1 MKRTLALLLVPL
13 AVAAVVPYIAS
24 AQTNPQL
31 TPAQA
36 RGRVILTQNCNI
48 CHLPQESGS
57 IKTYGPRLDKSATN
71 GDDNLMR
78 DVITNGLVRMPAW
91 KYTLKPQDVNDVIAY
106 VRTIPPLPAAAPA
119 AR

>member
-1 MKRTLALLLVPL
+1 MTRS
-13 AVAAVVPYIAS
+13 AAVLLFISAAVWPLSVS
-24 AQTNPQL
+24 AQNL
-31 TPAQA
+31 TPQQVH
-36 RGRVILTQNCNI
+36 GRQILTQNCNV

-57 IKTYGPRLDKSATN
+57 QKTYGPRLDKSATN

-91 KYTLKPQDVNDVIAY
+91 KYTLKPQDVNDIIAY

>member
-1 MKRTLALLLVPL
+1 MKRS
-13 AVAAVVPYIAS
+13 AAVLLFITAAAWPLSVS
-24 AQTNPQL
+24 AQNL
-31 TPAQA
+31 TPQQQH
-36 RGRVILTQNCNI
+36 GRQILTQNCNV

>member
-1 MKRTLALLLVPL
+1 MKRS
-13 AVAAVVPYIAS
+13 AAVLLFITAAAWPLSVS
-24 AQTNPQL
+24 AQNL
-31 TPAQA
+31 TPQQQH
-36 RGRVILTQNCNI
+36 GRQILTQNCNV

-57 IKTYGPRLDKSATN
+57 QKTYGPRLDKAATN

>member
-1 MKRTLALLLVPL
+1 MKYGLALLVC
-13 AVAAVVPYIAS
+13 AVAAYPLGAS
-24 AQTNPQL
+24 AQNL
-31 TPAQA
+31 TAQQQH
-36 RGRVILTQNCNI
+36 GRQILTQNCNV

-78 DVITNGLVRMPAW
+78 EVITNGLVRMPAW
-91 KYTLKPQDVNDVIAY
+91 KYTLKPQDVNDIIAY